1 VGLGENAEQTTNEDL
16 KVFILTIQRA
26 LQGSELKQLG
36 NELNEWYRQAWQDI
50 ITGIEGDSS
59 E

>member
-1 VGLGENAEQTTNEDL
+1 MGLGENAEQTTNEDL